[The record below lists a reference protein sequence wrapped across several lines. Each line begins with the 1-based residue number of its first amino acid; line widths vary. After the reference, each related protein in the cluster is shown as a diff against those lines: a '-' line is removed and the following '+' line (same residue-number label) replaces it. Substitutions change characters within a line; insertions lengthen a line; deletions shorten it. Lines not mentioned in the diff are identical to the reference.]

1 MLSSAVSV
9 NIPEFRMIVRLA
21 GSRPTRCRAVV
32 HSDTVSVVATSPDKA
47 ASMYEQ
53 TRKALAD
60 IDASLAE
67 AGSRKAKIL
76 TAMVYIA
83 DMALKPEMNRAWD
96 EWADVS
102 NPPMRA
108 CVGAA
113 LEGKTLVEFVITAAK

>member
-1 MLSSAVSV
+1 
-9 NIPEFRMIVRLA
+9 MIVRLP

-32 HSDTVSVVATSPDKA
+32 YGNFVSAVATSADKV

-67 AGSRKAKIL
+67 AGTTKASIL

-83 DMALKPEMNRAWD
+83 DMAQKSEMNRAWD
-96 EWADVS
+96 EWADIE

-108 CVGAA
+108 CVGAV
-113 LEGKTLVEFVITAAK
+113 LDGKTLVEIVVTAAK

>member
-1 MLSSAVSV
+1 
-9 NIPEFRMIVRLA
+9 MIVRLP
-21 GSRPTRCRAVV
+21 GSRPTRCRAVIHGDKV
-32 HSDTVSVVATSPDKA
+32 FVVATSPDKI

-67 AGSRKAKIL
+67 AGTDKARIL

-83 DMALKPEMNRAWD
+83 DMGQKPEMNRAWD
-96 EWADVS
+96 EWADVK

-108 CVGAA
+108 CVGAV
-113 LEGKTLVEFVITAAK
+113 LDGKTLVEIVITAAK